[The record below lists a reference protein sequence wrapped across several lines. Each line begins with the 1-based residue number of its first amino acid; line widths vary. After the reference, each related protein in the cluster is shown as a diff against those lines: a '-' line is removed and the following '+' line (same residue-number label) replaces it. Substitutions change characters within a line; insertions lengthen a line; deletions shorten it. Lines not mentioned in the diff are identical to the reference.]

1 MARGLWQSG
10 LDDWYGPG
18 TRVVQR
24 VRGYRPNRRGQ
35 IKLAR
40 WLRVGL
46 LRGLSCVAVCAVL
59 VVAVDPSVGGV
70 AHSSFS
76 GVERALVCAFVLAW
90 ASFLWRGSLIRV
102 VLRPGEIVRHG
113 VWRHVVV
120 PCSHVKEL
128 HRNSLR
134 GALVLETRTGE
145 EVDFLWFDG
154 SFWDLLYDF
163 SDVCADAMRSHARAA
178 SRNGRAEV
186 SAGLQR
192 CFTWSLGA
200 DLLAAGAAV
209 CLGLA
214 LLAAVRG

>member
-46 LRGLSCVAVCAVL
+46 LRGLYCAAL
-59 VVAVDPSVGGV
+59 SVVIVMAVDPWAG
-70 AHSSFS
+70 
-76 GVERALVCAFVLAW
+76 GVERALVCALVLAL
-90 ASFLWRGSLIRV
+90 ASFLWRCSLIRV
-102 VLRPGEIVRHG
+102 VLRPGEIARYG
-113 VWRHVVV
+113 VWRRVVV
-120 PCSHVKEL
+120 PCSDVKEL
-128 HRNSLR
+128 HRNSWR
-134 GALVLETRTGE
+134 GGLVLQTRAGE

-163 SDVCADAMRSHARAA
+163 SGVCADAMWCHTRAA
-178 SRNGRAEV
+178 STSMQAEA
-186 SAGLQR
+186 SSGLQR
-192 CFTWSLGA
+192 RFIWSSVA
-200 DLLAAGAAV
+200 DLSAAAAAVFLVLAVLAAA
-209 CLGLA
+209 
-214 LLAAVRG
+214 RR

>member
-1 MARGLWQSG
+1 MAKGLWQSG

-46 LRGLSCVAVCAVL
+46 LRGLSCVAACAVL
-59 VVAVDPSVGGV
+59 VLAVDPSVVHPSVGE
-70 AHSSFS
+70 
-76 GVERALVCAFVLAW
+76 VERSLVCAFVLAW

-120 PCSHVKEL
+120 PCSDVKEL
-128 HRNSLR
+128 HRNSWR
-134 GALVLETRTGE
+134 GGLVLETRTGE
-145 EVDFLWFDG
+145 KVDFLWFDQ

-163 SDVCADAMRSHARAA
+163 SDVCAHAMRCHARAA
-178 SRNGRAEV
+178 STSGRAEV

-192 CFTWSLGA
+192 RFTWSLGA
-200 DLLAAGAAV
+200 DLLAAGATV
-209 CLGLA
+209 FLGLA